1 MSTFQGESRHK
12 TEGRVIPREVSNS
25 TTPLMTNDDKLTPIL
40 VPFTDG
46 ADRSMSELG
55 ASWKEGFRLLRDVE
69 GFRFQ

>member
-12 TEGRVIPREVSNS
+12 TEGRVIPREVGNS
-25 TTPLMTNDDKLTPIL
+25 TTPLMTNDDKLTPY
-40 VPFTDG
+40 PSTFHRR